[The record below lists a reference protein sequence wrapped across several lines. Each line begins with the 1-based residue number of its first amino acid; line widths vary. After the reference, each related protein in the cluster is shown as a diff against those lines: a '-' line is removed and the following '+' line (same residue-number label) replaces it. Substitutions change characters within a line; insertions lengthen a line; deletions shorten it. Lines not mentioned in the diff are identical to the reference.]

1 MNKVFFIIIFT
12 LIITVLYIK
21 ETISN
26 LSIGNINLQ
35 QKNLYFGQTL
45 DLEYNQLSIQ
55 YFKGF
60 ELAFQSVNR
69 KGGINGYNLNIVLL
83 NDKYEKNLAV
93 SNANLLVDYYNVLA
107 LIGTFGTPTT
117 VGILENV
124 VDKKNIGLIGP
135 FSGSGLIRSTFN
147 KNLILT
153 SGSLLAEFDL
163 MFKIIEKNNIKNIG
177 IIYQN
182 DDYGQSYLNGFINSI
197 LNHKIQV
204 NIQSIANYERNSTFL
219 YNTYKNL
226 FEINK
231 PFVIDPDK
239 KKVNEIQAVILF
251 VAEQQLS
258 NILPSLKKINPSLY
272 IFYNF
277 FAGNDK
283 SNYKIIKNNTENI
296 YQTLLSYDLKVK
308 FPQLYIKLIEEVNYY
323 NQFTHTYEYK
333 NIHKID
339 YFSNTFYQGFYTGL
353 LIIEVL
359 KKFKTL
365 NNLTRMEFIDK
376 FYEIKNFDIFGLRI
390 GPFINNVNNQGIN
403 YVSIN
408 KIVDENLE
416 LIMEIDYNIK
426 NSKSEEEDS
435 VKIKQENIKIKN

>member
-1 MNKVFFIIIFT
+1 MTVF
-12 LIITVLYIK
+12 YIK
-21 ETISN
+21 DSISR
-26 LSIGNINLQ
+26 LSIGNIDLK

-45 DLEYNQLSIQ
+45 DLEYNKLSIQ
-55 YFKGF
+55 YFKGY
-60 ELAFQSVNR
+60 ELAFQLVNR

-93 SNANLLVDYYNVLA
+93 ANANLLVDYYNVLA

-153 SGSLLAEFDL
+153 SGSLIGEFEL
-163 MFKIIEKNNIKNIG
+163 LQKLFEKHNIKNIG

-182 DDYGQSYLNGFINSI
+182 DDYGQSYLNGFISYI
-197 LNHKIQV
+197 LNKKIEI
-204 NIQSIANYERNSTFL
+204 NIQSIANYERNSSFL

-231 PFVIDPDK
+231 PFVIQPDK

-272 IFYNF
+272 IFYNS

-296 YQTLLSYDLKVK
+296 YQTLLSYDLKAK
-308 FPQLYIKLIEEVNYY
+308 FPHLYSKLIEEVDYY
-323 NQFTHTYEYK
+323 NKFTHTYEYK

-365 NNLTRMEFIDK
+365 DNLTRTEFINK
-376 FYEIKNFDIFGLRI
+376 FYEIKNFDIFGLKI

-408 KIVDENLE
+408 KIVNEDLE
-416 LIMEIDYNIK
+416 LIMEIDYNK
-426 NSKSEEEDS
+426 NNNQDNNFNTNEEN
-435 VKIKQENIKIKN
+435 KIKTSGEI